1 MTTDSRIP
9 NHLIKETSP
18 YLLQHAHNPVDWY
31 PWGKEALSKAR
42 DEKKLLI
49 ISIGYAAC
57 HWCHVMEHE
66 SFEDQ
71 GVADLMNEHFVCIKV
86 DREER
91 PDIDHI
97 YMNACFILTGR
108 GGWPLNVIALP
119 DQKPVYAATYFPKDD
134 WIRLLEYFVDLKNHH
149 MNDLLKQSAQVM
161 TELEKIQKVPGY
173 KHDIEIDGS
182 VIENIYS
189 SMAQSFDLQN
199 GGSKG
204 APKFPMPVNLE
215 FLLGYA
221 SLSGDQEARKFV
233 YLTLER
239 MALGGIF
246 DHAGGGFSR
255 YSTDEYWHVP
265 HFEKMLYD
273 NAQLVSLY
281 SKAYAMSNMVLL
293 KKTVVS
299 TLQFISDELTSP
311 DGLFFSSIDA
321 DSEGTE
327 GKYYTWTWSEIK
339 ELLGDDADP
348 FMDHFGV
355 TQKGNWENGLN
366 ILHPRADRQELSVK
380 YGLPEQRITEILNT
394 GIIKLM
400 EARKMRTRPST
411 DDKILTSWNAL
422 MISGFIDAYH
432 AFETPGYLESALMAA
447 AFYGGQADL
456 TGGRIA
462 RTYHGKLPVLHG
474 FLDDYSFLVTAFLK
488 LYETTLG
495 IKWINRAELIANQVI
510 KHFKDQDSG
519 LFNFS
524 SDEEPSLVGN
534 IVETSDNV
542 IASSNAE
549 FAMALYKLGA
559 ITGNGYY
566 TETSR
571 TMVRVMLPQISMNPS
586 FHARWA
592 SLLYNFIFPPVEIA
606 VVGENAV
613 EMIRKLH
620 THFIPNV
627 IFSGGTD
634 DQQLLPLIGKFKPGH
649 TLVYICREKVCLA
662 PVDNVAEALQLVSNI
677 PPVTK

>member
-1 MTTDSRIP
+1 MTTDNGIP

-18 YLLQHAHNPVDWY
+18 YLLQHAYNPVNWY
-31 PWGKEALSKAR
+31 PWGKEALGKAR
-42 DEKKLLI
+42 AENKLLI

-71 GVADLMNEHFVCIKV
+71 RVASLMNEHFICIKV

-97 YMNACFILTGR
+97 YMNACYILTGR

-173 KHDIEIDGS
+173 KHEIEIDGS
-182 VIENIYS
+182 VIENIYT
-189 SMAQSFDLQN
+189 SMSHSFDFQN

-215 FLLGYA
+215 FLLEYA
-221 SLSGDQEARKFV
+221 SISGDQEARKFV
-233 YLTLER
+233 YLTLEK
-239 MALGGIF
+239 MASGGIF

-255 YSTDEYWHVP
+255 YSTDEQWHVP

-281 SKAYAMSNMVLL
+281 SKAYKLNNMVLL
-293 KKTVVS
+293 KRTVVS
-299 TLQFISDELTSP
+299 TLQFITNELTSP
-311 DGLFFSSIDA
+311 DGQFYSSIDA

-327 GKYYTWTWSEIK
+327 GKFYTWTWQEIRDI
-339 ELLGDDADP
+339 LGDEAEV

-355 TQKGNWENGLN
+355 TQKGNWEHGLN
-366 ILHPRADRQELSVK
+366 ILHSRTDRQELCIK
-380 YGLPEQRITEILNT
+380 YNLPEQRVTEILNT
-394 GIIKLM
+394 GTVKLLG
-400 EARKMRTRPST
+400 ARQLRTRPAT

-422 MISGFIDAYH
+422 MIIGFIDAFH
-432 AFETPGYLESALMAA
+432 AMGTQAYLEAA
-447 AFYGGQADL
+447 VTAAEFYGEQADVS
-456 TGGRIA
+456 GGRIA
-462 RTYHGKLPVLHG
+462 RTYHGKVPVLHG
-474 FLDDYSFLVTAFLK
+474 FLDDYSFLLSAFLK
-488 LYETTLG
+488 LYETTLV

-510 KHFKDQDSG
+510 KHFKDADSG
-519 LFNFS
+519 LFNFT
-524 SDEEPSLVGN
+524 SDEEPSLVGHV
-534 IVETSDNV
+534 VETADNV

-549 FAMALYKLGA
+549 FATALFRLGD
-559 ITGNGYY
+559 ITGNEYY

-571 TMVRVMLPQISMNPS
+571 TMVRVMLPQISLNPS

-592 SLLYNFIFPPVEIA
+592 SLLYNFIIPPVEIT

-613 EMIRKLH
+613 EMIRQFH
-620 THFIPNV
+620 THYLPGV

-634 DQQLLPLIGKFKPGH
+634 DQQLLPLIGKFKPGR
-649 TLVYICREKVCLA
+649 TLVYVCRERVCQA
-662 PVDNVAEALQLVSNI
+662 PVGNVADALQLAANI
-677 PPVTK
+677 TALPE